1 MGVLSDRMRRA
12 FSLMICVAA
21 AAVTAAAESP
31 LLNFVPAGAD
41 FLVFADLGQLRSRT
55 GFDKMLESSPAVRE
69 LLDDFEARYRV
80 RLDHCSELLWAGD
93 GKRLRGLLIRTAL
106 GEAQFREGLRNGGT
120 RFTLKKSGSH
130 ELLLVEAGSDIAKAQ
145 MRLALCRLA
154 PEVVLAAEEQGIDLF
169 LASLARDAVARRA
182 APAAPGDRPLVWGYC
197 NLRPLLSAAGKKADP
212 VAGLFF
218 RNVRRAMADVRL
230 AAAGGWSLRARA
242 ECNDEKSAAM
252 LAAALPG
259 YLAMGAGLFFAGYP
273 QLASDVIAAFRARA
287 QGNFTVAELRV
298 DGALA
303 RRLGEFL
310 RSEAAR
316 RIIPPDPVPPD
327 LQQRRAK

>member
-93 GKRLRGLLIRTAL
+93 GKRLRGLLIRTDL
-106 GEAQFREGLRNGGT
+106 PEARFRQGLRDGGT
-120 RFTLKKSGSH
+120 RFSLKKYG
-130 ELLLVEAGSDIAKAQ
+130 EREVLLVEAGSAIAQ
-145 MRLALCRLA
+145 EQLRLGLCYL
-154 PEVVLAAEEQGIDLF
+154 EQNSVLAAEERGLELF
-169 LASLARDAVARRA
+169 FAGLQPRGMGCSAFLVPDG
-182 APAAPGDRPLVWGYC
+182 APLLWGAC
-197 NLRPLLSAAGKKADP
+197 NLRAMLSPAGKPVDP
-212 VAGLFF
+212 VAGAFF

-230 AAAGGWSLRARA
+230 AAAGGWSLRVRA

-287 QGNFTVAELRV
+287 QRNFTVAELRV

>member
-1 MGVLSDRMRRA
+1 
-12 FSLMICVAA
+12 
-21 AAVTAAAESP
+21 
-31 LLNFVPAGAD
+31 
-41 FLVFADLGQLRSRT
+41 
-55 GFDKMLESSPAVRE
+55 
-69 LLDDFEARYRV
+69 
-80 RLDHCSELLWAGD
+80 
-93 GKRLRGLLIRTAL
+93 
-106 GEAQFREGLRNGGT
+106 
-120 RFTLKKSGSH
+120 
-130 ELLLVEAGSDIAKAQ
+130 
-145 MRLALCRLA
+145 
-154 PEVVLAAEEQGIDLF
+154 
-169 LASLARDAVARRA
+169 
-182 APAAPGDRPLVWGYC
+182 
-197 NLRPLLSAAGKKADP
+197 
-212 VAGLFF
+212 
-218 RNVRRAMADVRL
+218 MADVRL